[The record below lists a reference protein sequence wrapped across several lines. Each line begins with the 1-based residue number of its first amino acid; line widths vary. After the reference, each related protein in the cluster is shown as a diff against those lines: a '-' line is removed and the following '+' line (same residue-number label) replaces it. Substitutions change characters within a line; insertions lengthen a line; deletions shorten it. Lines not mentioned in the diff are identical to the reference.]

1 MATEAKAQT
10 NLKSF
15 HNIFSLDGKVVLVTG
30 GSRGLGL
37 HAASGS
43 VLSPPLLPPPPPPP
57 PFPPSAQKSSRKPN
71 LSFHDSFLQA
81 GCSKVYI
88 TSRKAAACASA
99 CEALNALPTKRPGAV
114 AISVPA
120 DSSRMED
127 LEALVRVVGK
137 TTEHVDILFANAGA
151 TWGAAFDRH
160 PDGAFGKV
168 MDLNV
173 KSVFNTIRLYGGP
186 LLMMCNR
193 LDILFGATTLCEI
206 VALSYDLI

>member
-1 MATEAKAQT
+1 MSTSK
-10 NLKSF
+10 K
-15 HNIFSLDGKVVLVTG
+15 IVLVTG

-43 VLSPPLLPPPPPPP
+43 VVSPLSSLRAKVIVKAN
-57 PFPPSAQKSSRKPN
+57 FSIHNR
-71 LSFHDSFLQA
+71 FLQA

-127 LEALVRVVGK
+127 LEALVREVGK
-137 TTEHVDILFANAGA
+137 TTDHVDILFANAGA

-160 PDGAFGKV
+160 PDGAFGHGFECEECFQYDKIV
-168 MDLNV
+168 RRSTFDDV
-173 KSVFNTIRLYGGP
+173 KPAGLS
-186 LLMMCNR
+186 
-193 LDILFGATTLCEI
+193 FGAKTLCEI
-206 VALSYDLI
+206 GALAYDLI